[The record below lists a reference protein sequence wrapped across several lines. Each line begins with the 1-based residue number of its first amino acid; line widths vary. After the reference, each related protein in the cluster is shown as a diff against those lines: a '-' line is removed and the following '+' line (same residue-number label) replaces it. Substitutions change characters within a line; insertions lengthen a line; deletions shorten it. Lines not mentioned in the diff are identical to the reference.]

1 MVPRLSPADEALVP
15 RRARP
20 RRKTPRRT
28 TLRRRSLDV
37 ALGVLVCAI
46 FCLKLDNYVD
56 PGSLRWSAISTAAT
70 TAFANTTSAISNL
83 PALNSCPPG
92 LRMADI
98 PGGYVCTPPHASGR
112 YARIYATYP
121 LVGRGR
127 ETVYTST
134 DSGSVSA
141 ANALLHNVFDVTRY
155 RPLRTPTIPT
165 WAENPYGE
173 RYWRFEFYSLRPSLN
188 LLYAFRT
195 TGNPAYARRLVQLD
209 LSFIKAEP
217 RSPWAW
223 DDPHGV
229 AFRTMYL
236 VDTWWKLRQHHAL
249 SEQASAAMLGEL
261 EKSGLFLA
269 DPNNYQVGENHGTNE
284 AVALYNLAVAF
295 PTLPHAAQWKALA
308 QQRFDWQLKGIIDAD
323 GQLIENSPFYDFYTL
338 EKYWETYLY
347 MQAQHQVIPPEFAP
361 RLRDMLNFA
370 SYILQPNSQV
380 PLLGASVQET
390 INDFGLYAGMAKT
403 DPTLLYV
410 LTHGAAGT
418 RPPVNSKYFAASSLS
433 IMRSG
438 WPSGAAFSKSTYL
451 TFYAG
456 RYRTD
461 HSDLDAL
468 DLSLYGD
475 GGLLLTD
482 PGLYTY
488 TSPGP
493 DRRYF
498 HGTASHDTVTVDGK
512 SQNAGNGVAGPLVSK
527 DGITYQSAESSLYA
541 GVQHRRLVMMLGADH
556 VLVVDQLHS
565 KSVHTYRQMWHLFPG
580 ARLQTAGLTV
590 AGVGGKP
597 GRRITIQQ
605 LAPAG
610 ITRTSVLNQRGNH
623 PAGLC
628 SVSYGQL
635 EPCWQV
641 AYAAH
646 GQNATFVTLL
656 TIGRPRPAG
665 FAARLTSASQL
676 QVTLG
681 GRHLR
686 ITLGH
691 TAVAFPQARATD
703 PAPPAAA
710 PVTVSAA
717 ADPANWTSSGTG
729 ALTSPARRGSGSGG
743 HGAAVATLT
752 AGRRPAS
759 GSAAMTNDAVRLNLL
774 RNNAS
779 LRLRVTGP
787 ARLSGLRLS
796 LSSNNWASAET
807 ADLTAAD
814 LSRAGGQWAGIPVSP
829 ARDPVPGAGWQ
840 ATGPGFSWG
849 RVDGIRITVTARPG
863 SGPAPAVSV
872 AGVTLRTAQN
882 QGRLVFMFADGYQS
896 ILPAAAYLHRSG
908 MPGNISVVGK
918 DVDWP
923 NFGYLTQYQL
933 ATLQNKWGWDMANGT
948 QDGDN
953 AVDSYA
959 KQKNLTGF
967 SDDML
972 KQASWLESNG
982 LNSAPNW
989 FLYPRAATNPALE
1002 KVVAR
1007 YYMFATGIPGPAQ
1020 AYPFSNRGQVSTIL
1034 VQNAL
1039 TADGG
1044 GRGATS
1050 PQAVIAAA
1058 RRAVK
1063 DHTTLIVTFQRIHAT
1078 PTDVAGYPLA
1088 MFEKIVNGVRSTGI
1102 PVMTLSQL
1110 DRSDGVPVTNH
1121 ISWAAGRPAMIS
1133 AQISA

>member
-20 RRKTPRRT
+20 RRRP
-28 TLRRRSLDV
+28 LRRRSLDI
-37 ALGVLVCAI
+37 ALGVLVCGI

-56 PGSLRWSAISTAAT
+56 PGSLRWSAISTAVT
-70 TAFANTTSAISNL
+70 TAVANAVSAISNL
-83 PALNSCPPG
+83 PVLNSCPPA

-98 PGGYVCTPPHASGR
+98 SGGFVCTPPHASGR
-112 YARIYATYP
+112 FAQIYATYP

-127 ETVYTST
+127 ETIYTST

-155 RPLRTPTIPT
+155 QPVRLPAIPT
-165 WAENPYGE
+165 WTENPYGA

-195 TGNPAYARRLVQLD
+195 TGSQAYARRLVQLD

-217 RSPWAW
+217 HSPWAW
-223 DDPHGV
+223 DDPHAV

-269 DPNNYQVGENHGTNE
+269 DPNNYQIGENHGTNE
-284 AVALYNLAVAF
+284 AVALFNLAVAF
-295 PTLPHAAQWKALA
+295 PTLPHAQQWKTLA
-308 QQRFDWQLKGIIDAD
+308 EDRFDWQLKGVIDAD

-403 DPTLLYV
+403 SPTLLYV
-410 LTHGAAGT
+410 LTHGAQGS
-418 RPPVNSKYFAASSLS
+418 RPPADSKYFPASSLS
-433 IMRSG
+433 VMRSG

-451 TFYAG
+451 TYYTG

-468 DLSLYGD
+468 DLTLYGD

-493 DRRYF
+493 YRPYF
-498 HGTASHDTVTVDGK
+498 HGTASHDDVTVDGQAQ
-512 SQNAGNGVAGPLVSK
+512 SQGNGIAGPLVSK
-527 DGITYQSAESSLYA
+527 DGITYQSGESSLYS

-565 KSVHTYRQMWHLFPG
+565 KSAHTYRQMWHLFPG

-590 AGVGGKP
+590 SGVGGTP

-610 ITRTSVLNQRGNH
+610 ITRTSVINQRGHH

-628 SVSYGQL
+628 SVTYGHL
-635 EPCWQV
+635 EPCWQT

-646 GQNATFVTLL
+646 GHDATFVTLL
-656 TIGRPRPAG
+656 TIGRPQQKG
-665 FAARLTSASQL
+665 FAVRLASASQL

-681 GRHLR
+681 GRHLKVA
-686 ITLGH
+686 LGH
-691 TAVAFPQARATD
+691 TAVVLPQARATD
-703 PAPPAAA
+703 PAPPAAT
-710 PVTVSAA
+710 PVTVAAA
-717 ADPANWTSSGTG
+717 ADPADWS
-729 ALTSPARRGSGSGG
+729 RSGSGTLTAPSASSSRG
-743 HGAAVATLT
+743 RRAQPVATLSVSP
-752 AGRRPAS
+752 AAS
-759 GSAAMTNDAVRLNLL
+759 GSAALANDAVRLNLL
-774 RNNAS
+774 SGDAS
-779 LRLRVTGP
+779 LRLEVTGLT
-787 ARLSGLRLS
+787 RVSGLRLS
-796 LSSNNWASAET
+796 LSNDHWANSVT
-807 ADLTAAD
+807 ADLSDAQLAA
-814 LSRAGGQWAGIPVSP
+814 AGGQWAGFPVSP
-829 ARDPVPGAGWQ
+829 ASDPAAHGSWRPA
-840 ATGPGFSWG
+840 APGFSWSK
-849 RVDGIRITVTARPG
+849 VDGIRITVVARAGAGPG
-863 SGPAPAVSV
+863 PAVSV
-872 AGVTLRTAQN
+872 GGLTWQPAQN
-882 QGRLVFMFADGYQS
+882 QGRLVFVFGNGYQS

-923 NFGYLTQYQL
+923 TEGYLNLYQL
-933 ATLQNKWGWDMANGT
+933 KTLQNAWGWDMVNNT
-948 QDGDN
+948 QDDLN
-953 AVDSYA
+953 AVQKYA
-959 KQKNLTGF
+959 SQKDLTGF
-967 SDDML
+967 SNDIL
-972 KQASWLESNG
+972 EQASWLESNG

-989 FLYPRAATNPALE
+989 FMYPHGATSPALE

-1007 YYMFATGIPGPAQ
+1007 YYMFAAGAPGTSD
-1020 AYPFSNRGQVSTIL
+1020 AYPFGDREQVSTL
-1034 VQNAL
+1034 VVQNAF
-1039 TADGG
+1039 TGDGG
-1044 GRGATS
+1044 GPGATS
-1050 PQAVIAAA
+1050 PQEVIADARAA
-1058 RRAVK
+1058 QAN
-1063 DHTTLIVTFQRIHAT
+1063 HTTLIVTFQRIHAT
-1078 PTDVAGYPLA
+1078 PTDVPGYPLR
-1088 MFEKIVNGVRSTGI
+1088 MFEEIVNGVRSTGI

-1110 DRSDGVPVTNH
+1110 DRSYGVPVTNH
-1121 ISWAAGRPAMIS
+1121 ISWAAGRPALIS

>member
-1 MVPRLSPADEALVP
+1 MVPRLSPAGEALVP

-20 RRKTPRRT
+20 RRR
-28 TLRRRSLDV
+28 TLRRRSLDI
-37 ALGVLVCAI
+37 ALGVLVCGI

-56 PGSLRWSAISTAAT
+56 PGSLRWSAISTAVT
-70 TAFANTTSAISNL
+70 TAFANTVSAISNL
-83 PALNSCPPG
+83 PVLNSCPPG

-98 PGGYVCTPPHASGR
+98 SGGFVCTPPHASGR
-112 YARIYATYP
+112 FAQIYATYP

-127 ETVYTST
+127 ETIYTST
-134 DSGSVSA
+134 DSGSASA

-155 RPLRTPTIPT
+155 QPVRLPTIPT
-165 WAENPYGE
+165 WTENPYGA

-195 TGNPAYARRLVQLD
+195 TGNPGYARRLVQLD

-217 RSPWAW
+217 HSPWAW
-223 DDPHGV
+223 DDPHAV

-295 PTLPHAAQWKALA
+295 PTLPHAQQWKTLA
-308 QQRFDWQLKGIIDAD
+308 EDRFDWQLKGVIDAD

-347 MQAQHQVIPPEFAP
+347 MQAQQQVIPPEFAP
-361 RLRDMLNFA
+361 RLSDMLNFA
-370 SYILQPNSQV
+370 SYILQPDSQV

-390 INDFGLYAGMAKT
+390 INDFGLYAGMAKIS
-403 DPTLLYV
+403 PTLLYV
-410 LTHGAAGT
+410 LTHGAQGT
-418 RPPVNSKYFAASSLS
+418 RPPADSTYFPASSLS
-433 IMRSG
+433 VMRSG

-451 TFYAG
+451 TYYTG

-468 DLSLYGD
+468 DLTLYGD

-493 DRRYF
+493 YRRYF
-498 HGTASHDTVTVDGK
+498 HGTASHDDVTVDG
-512 SQNAGNGVAGPLVSK
+512 QAQRQGNGIAGPLVSK
-527 DGITYQSAESSLYA
+527 DGITYQSGESSLYS

-565 KSVHTYRQMWHLFPG
+565 KSAHTYRQMWHLFPG

-590 AGVGGKP
+590 SGVGGTP

-610 ITRTSVLNQRGNH
+610 ITRTSVINQRGH
-623 PAGLC
+623 RPAGLC
-628 SVSYGQL
+628 SVTYGHL
-635 EPCWQV
+635 EPCWQT

-646 GQNATFVTLL
+646 GQDATFVTLL
-656 TIGRPRPAG
+656 TIGRPQQKG
-665 FAARLTSASQL
+665 FAVRLASASQL

-681 GRHLR
+681 GRHLK
-686 ITLGH
+686 IALGH
-691 TAVAFPQARATD
+691 TAVVLPQARATD

-710 PVTVSAA
+710 P
-717 ADPANWTSSGTG
+717 
-729 ALTSPARRGSGSGG
+729 
-743 HGAAVATLT
+743 
-752 AGRRPAS
+752 
-759 GSAAMTNDAVRLNLL
+759 
-774 RNNAS
+774 
-779 LRLRVTGP
+779 
-787 ARLSGLRLS
+787 
-796 LSSNNWASAET
+796 
-807 ADLTAAD
+807 
-814 LSRAGGQWAGIPVSP
+814 
-829 ARDPVPGAGWQ
+829 
-840 ATGPGFSWG
+840 
-849 RVDGIRITVTARPG
+849 
-863 SGPAPAVSV
+863 
-872 AGVTLRTAQN
+872 AQH
-882 QGRLVFMFADGYQS
+882 QGRLVFVFGNGYQS

-918 DVDWP
+918 HVDWP
-923 NFGYLTQYQL
+923 NEGYLNLYQL
-933 ATLQNKWGWDMANGT
+933 KTLQNAWGWDMVNNT
-948 QDGDN
+948 QDDLN
-953 AVDSYA
+953 AVQKYA
-959 KQKNLTGF
+959 SQNDLTGF
-967 SDDML
+967 SHDIL
-972 KQASWLESNG
+972 EQASWLESNG

-989 FLYPRAATNPALE
+989 FMYPHGATSPAVE

-1007 YYMFATGIPGPAQ
+1007 YYMFATGAPGTSD
-1020 AYPFSNRGQVSTIL
+1020 AYPFGDREQVSTL
-1034 VQNAL
+1034 VVQNAF
-1039 TADGG
+1039 TGDGG
-1044 GRGATS
+1044 GPGATP
-1050 PQAVIAAA
+1050 PQEVIADARAA
-1058 RRAVK
+1058 EAN
-1063 DHTTLIVTFQRIHAT
+1063 HTTLIVTFQRIHAT
-1078 PTDVAGYPLA
+1078 PTDVPGYPLR
-1088 MFEKIVNGVRSTGI
+1088 MFEKIVNGVRATGI
-1102 PVMTLSQL
+1102 PVHDPQPARPQRRRAGDQPHLL
-1110 DRSDGVPVTNH
+1110 DRRSL
-1121 ISWAAGRPAMIS
+1121 ALIS

>member
-20 RRKTPRRT
+20 RRR
-28 TLRRRSLDV
+28 TLRRRSLDI
-37 ALGVLVCAI
+37 ALGVLVCGI

-56 PGSLRWSAISTAAT
+56 PGSLRWSAISTAVT
-70 TAFANTTSAISNL
+70 TAVANTVSAVSNL
-83 PALNSCPPG
+83 PVLNSCPPG

-98 PGGYVCTPPHASGR
+98 SGGFVCTPPRASGR
-112 YARIYATYP
+112 FAQIYATYP

-127 ETVYTST
+127 ETIYTST

-141 ANALLHNVFDVTRY
+141 ANALLRNVFDVTRY
-155 RPLRTPTIPT
+155 RPVRLPTIPT
-165 WAENPYGE
+165 WTENPYGA

-195 TGNPAYARRLVQLD
+195 TGNQAYARRLVQLD

-217 RSPWAW
+217 HSPWAW
-223 DDPHGV
+223 DDPHAV

-269 DPNNYQVGENHGTNE
+269 DPNNYQIGENHGTNE

-295 PTLPHAAQWKALA
+295 PTLPHAQQWKTLA
-308 QQRFDWQLKGIIDAD
+308 EDRFDWQLKGVIDAD

-361 RLRDMLNFA
+361 RLRDMLSFA
-370 SYILQPNSQV
+370 AYILQPNSQV

-390 INDFGLYAGMAKT
+390 INDFGLYAGMAKIN
-403 DPTLLYV
+403 PTLLYV
-410 LTHGAAGT
+410 LTHGAQGT
-418 RPPVNSKYFAASSLS
+418 RPPADSKYFPASSLS
-433 IMRSG
+433 VMRSG

-451 TFYAG
+451 TYYTG

-468 DLSLYGD
+468 DLTLYGD

-493 DRRYF
+493 YRRYF
-498 HGTASHDTVTVDGK
+498 HGTASHDDVTVDGK
-512 SQNAGNGVAGPLVSK
+512 AQREGNGIAGPLVSK
-527 DGITYQSAESSLYA
+527 DGITYQSGESSLYS
-541 GVQHRRLVMMLGADH
+541 GVQQRRLVMMLGADH

-565 KSVHTYRQMWHLFPG
+565 KTAHTYRQMWHLFPG

-590 AGVGGKP
+590 SGVGGTP

-610 ITRTSVLNQRGNH
+610 ITRTSVINQRGHH

-628 SVSYGQL
+628 SVTYGHL
-635 EPCWQV
+635 EPCWQT

-646 GQNATFVTLL
+646 GRDATFVTLL
-656 TIGRPRPAG
+656 TIGRPQQKG
-665 FAARLTSASQL
+665 FAVRLASASQL

-681 GRHLR
+681 GRHLK
-686 ITLGH
+686 IALGH
-691 TAVAFPQARATD
+691 TAVVRPQARATD

-710 PVTVSAA
+710 P
-717 ADPANWTSSGTG
+717 
-729 ALTSPARRGSGSGG
+729 
-743 HGAAVATLT
+743 
-752 AGRRPAS
+752 
-759 GSAAMTNDAVRLNLL
+759 
-774 RNNAS
+774 
-779 LRLRVTGP
+779 
-787 ARLSGLRLS
+787 
-796 LSSNNWASAET
+796 
-807 ADLTAAD
+807 
-814 LSRAGGQWAGIPVSP
+814 
-829 ARDPVPGAGWQ
+829 
-840 ATGPGFSWG
+840 
-849 RVDGIRITVTARPG
+849 
-863 SGPAPAVSV
+863 
-872 AGVTLRTAQN
+872 AQN
-882 QGRLVFMFADGYQS
+882 QGRLVFVFGNGYQS

-923 NFGYLTQYQL
+923 TEGYLNLYQL
-933 ATLQNKWGWDMANGT
+933 KTLQNAWGWDMVNNT
-948 QDGDN
+948 QDDLN
-953 AVDSYA
+953 AVQKYA
-959 KQKNLTGF
+959 SRKDLTGF
-967 SDDML
+967 SNDIL
-972 KQASWLESNG
+972 EQASWLESNG

-989 FLYPRAATNPALE
+989 FMYPHGATSPALE

-1007 YYMFATGIPGPAQ
+1007 YYMFATGAPGTSD
-1020 AYPFSNRGQVSTIL
+1020 AYPFGDREQVSTL
-1034 VQNAL
+1034 VVQNAF
-1039 TADGG
+1039 TGDGG
-1044 GRGATS
+1044 GPGATS
-1050 PQAVIAAA
+1050 PQEVIADARAA
-1058 RRAVK
+1058 EAN
-1063 DHTTLIVTFQRIHAT
+1063 HTTLIVTFQRIHAT
-1078 PTDVAGYPLA
+1078 PTDVPGYPLR
-1088 MFEKIVNGVRSTGI
+1088 MFEKIVNGVRATGI
-1102 PVMTLSQL
+1102 PVLTLSQL

-1121 ISWAAGRPAMIS
+1121 ISWTAGRPALIS

>member
-20 RRKTPRRT
+20 RRR
-28 TLRRRSLDV
+28 TLRRRSLDI
-37 ALGVLVCAI
+37 ALGVLVCGI

-56 PGSLRWSAISTAAT
+56 PGSLRWSAISTAVT
-70 TAFANTTSAISNL
+70 TAVANTVSAVSNL
-83 PALNSCPPG
+83 PVLNSCPPG

-98 PGGYVCTPPHASGR
+98 SGGFVCTPPRASGR
-112 YARIYATYP
+112 FAQIYATYP

-127 ETVYTST
+127 ETIYTST

-141 ANALLHNVFDVTRY
+141 ANALLRNVFDVTRY
-155 RPLRTPTIPT
+155 RPVRLPTIPT
-165 WAENPYGE
+165 WTENPYGA

-195 TGNPAYARRLVQLD
+195 TGNQAYARRLVQLD

-217 RSPWAW
+217 HSPWAW
-223 DDPHGV
+223 DDPHAV

-269 DPNNYQVGENHGTNE
+269 DPNNYQIGENHGTNE

-295 PTLPHAAQWKALA
+295 PTLPHAQQWKTLA
-308 QQRFDWQLKGIIDAD
+308 EDRFDWQLKGVIDAD

-361 RLRDMLNFA
+361 RLRDMLSFA
-370 SYILQPNSQV
+370 AYILQPNSQV

-390 INDFGLYAGMAKT
+390 INDFGLYAGMAKIN
-403 DPTLLYV
+403 PTLLYV
-410 LTHGAAGT
+410 LTHGAQGT
-418 RPPVNSKYFAASSLS
+418 RPPADSKYFPASSLS
-433 IMRSG
+433 VMRSG

-451 TFYAG
+451 TYYTG

-468 DLSLYGD
+468 DLTLYGD

-493 DRRYF
+493 YRRYF
-498 HGTASHDTVTVDGK
+498 HGTASHDDVTVDG
-512 SQNAGNGVAGPLVSK
+512 QAQREGNGIAGPLVSK
-527 DGITYQSAESSLYA
+527 DGITYQSGESSLYS
-541 GVQHRRLVMMLGADH
+541 GVQQRRLVMMLGADH

-565 KSVHTYRQMWHLFPG
+565 KSAHTYRQMWHLFPG

-590 AGVGGKP
+590 SGVGGTP

-610 ITRTSVLNQRGNH
+610 ITRTSVINQRGHH

-628 SVSYGQL
+628 SVTYGHL
-635 EPCWQV
+635 EPCWQT

-646 GQNATFVTLL
+646 GQDATFVTLL
-656 TIGRPRPAG
+656 TIGRPQQKG
-665 FAARLTSASQL
+665 FAVRLASASQL

-681 GRHLR
+681 GRHLK
-686 ITLGH
+686 IALGH
-691 TAVAFPQARATD
+691 TAVVRPQARATD
-703 PAPPAAA
+703 PAPPAAT
-710 PVTVSAA
+710 P
-717 ADPANWTSSGTG
+717 
-729 ALTSPARRGSGSGG
+729 
-743 HGAAVATLT
+743 
-752 AGRRPAS
+752 
-759 GSAAMTNDAVRLNLL
+759 
-774 RNNAS
+774 
-779 LRLRVTGP
+779 
-787 ARLSGLRLS
+787 
-796 LSSNNWASAET
+796 
-807 ADLTAAD
+807 
-814 LSRAGGQWAGIPVSP
+814 
-829 ARDPVPGAGWQ
+829 
-840 ATGPGFSWG
+840 
-849 RVDGIRITVTARPG
+849 
-863 SGPAPAVSV
+863 
-872 AGVTLRTAQN
+872 AQN
-882 QGRLVFMFADGYQS
+882 QGRLVFVFGNGYQS

-923 NFGYLTQYQL
+923 TEGYLNLYQL
-933 ATLQNKWGWDMANGT
+933 KTLQNAWGWDMVNNT
-948 QDGDN
+948 QDDLN
-953 AVDSYA
+953 AVQKYA
-959 KQKNLTGF
+959 SRKDLTGF
-967 SDDML
+967 SNDIL
-972 KQASWLESNG
+972 EQASWLESNG

-989 FLYPRAATNPALE
+989 FMYPHGATSPALE

-1007 YYMFATGIPGPAQ
+1007 YYMFATGAPGTSD
-1020 AYPFSNRGQVSTIL
+1020 AYPFGDREQVSTL
-1034 VQNAL
+1034 VVQNAF
-1039 TADGG
+1039 TGDGG
-1044 GRGATS
+1044 GPGATS
-1050 PQAVIAAA
+1050 PQEVIADARAA
-1058 RRAVK
+1058 EAN
-1063 DHTTLIVTFQRIHAT
+1063 HTTLIVTFQRIHAT
-1078 PTDVAGYPLA
+1078 PTDVPGYPLR
-1088 MFEKIVNGVRSTGI
+1088 MFEKIVNGVRATGI

-1121 ISWAAGRPAMIS
+1121 ISWTAGRPALIS